1 MGDMGKVPYSVS
13 KSKRVEFV
21 DTERS
26 FVALD
31 QDLPIATR
39 CTMATT
45 GVVCGAIET
54 EAQLLQGAKPQINTC
69 RPASMDIYIR
79 PFRYMDVSILS
90 HFEDMYQTVASRD
103 QASQADVFV
112 CGVDNGA
119 GSSLIHLKP
128 K

>member
-31 QDLPIATR
+31 QDFPIATR

-54 EAQLLQGAKPQINTC
+54 EAQLLQGAKPQINT
-69 RPASMDIYIR
+69 
-79 PFRYMDVSILS
+79 
-90 HFEDMYQTVASRD
+90 
-103 QASQADVFV
+103 
-112 CGVDNGA
+112 
-119 GSSLIHLKP
+119 
-128 K
+128 

>member
-13 KSKRVEFV
+13 KSTRVEFE

-31 QDLPIATR
+31 QDFPIATR

-54 EAQLLQGAKPQINTC
+54 EVSYYKVLSLRSIREAAPGLQVKSLFRESTVLNRLIQSEANATLDEAQLP
-69 RPASMDIYIR
+69 P
-79 PFRYMDVSILS
+79 
-90 HFEDMYQTVASRD
+90 
-103 QASQADVFV
+103 
-112 CGVDNGA
+112 
-119 GSSLIHLKP
+119 GS
-128 K
+128 